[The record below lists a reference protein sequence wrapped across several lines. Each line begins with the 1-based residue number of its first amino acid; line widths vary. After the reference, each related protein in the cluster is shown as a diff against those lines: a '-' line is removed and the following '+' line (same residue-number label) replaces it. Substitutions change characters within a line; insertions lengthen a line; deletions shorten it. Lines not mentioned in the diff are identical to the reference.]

1 MAILLMQNKNIVKH
15 FYSKR
20 IVIKVGNRPVNMH
33 IQSAFQQGVKFLVLN
48 KWMLFLVKQWYSFP
62 LCGNS
67 ESEAVLMC
75 LW

>member
-33 IQSAFQQGVKFLVLN
+33 IDQTSGHYWF
-48 KWMLFLVKQWYSFP
+48 
-62 LCGNS
+62 
-67 ESEAVLMC
+67 
-75 LW
+75 